1 MTNVKWHVFF
11 TGLLTFFSLKQM
23 KEQIQVIIG
32 PSTTHNIELR
42 KLCLQGQQQLGA
54 FKRALNFSNKI
65 SYIWNVPTVWVGGFF
80 GVPSVAEELFCA
92 QLCDKAHLCV
102 IKLTYTPTKMLRETV
117 AGGEP
122 K

>member
-1 MTNVKWHVFF
+1 MKYDQCKMTRFLHRFVDI
-11 TGLLTFFSLKQM
+11 FSLKQM

-65 SYIWNVPTVWVGGFF
+65 SYI
-80 GVPSVAEELFCA
+80 
-92 QLCDKAHLCV
+92 
-102 IKLTYTPTKMLRETV
+102 
-117 AGGEP
+117 
-122 K
+122 

>member
-1 MTNVKWHVFF
+1 
-11 TGLLTFFSLKQM
+11 M

-65 SYIWNVPTVWVGGFF
+65 SYI
-80 GVPSVAEELFCA
+80 
-92 QLCDKAHLCV
+92 
-102 IKLTYTPTKMLRETV
+102 
-117 AGGEP
+117 
-122 K
+122 